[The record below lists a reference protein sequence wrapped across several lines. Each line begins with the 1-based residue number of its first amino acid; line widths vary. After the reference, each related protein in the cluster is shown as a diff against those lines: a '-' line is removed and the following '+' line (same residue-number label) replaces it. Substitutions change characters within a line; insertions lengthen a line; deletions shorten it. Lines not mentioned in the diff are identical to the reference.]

1 MPKHITRE
9 QKEEI
14 VKYYKTKPMTQDEV
28 AQKFKISLPSVIKI
42 LKEYKV
48 KIYNKVQLFSPN
60 LNEHYFDII
69 DTEDSTN
76 LFDIYHTRKKTP
88 KKTNQEKKKI
98 FKVIQPYNGY

>member
-1 MPKHITRE
+1 MNTETSTLESSDISGNMSNDLIE
-9 QKEEI
+9 Q
-14 VKYYKTKPMTQDEV
+14 MN
-28 AQKFKISLPSVIKI
+28 KISLKRKRTIRWG
-42 LKEYKV
+42 
-48 KIYNKVQLFSPN
+48 N
-60 LNEHYFDII
+60 DIN

>member
-1 MPKHITRE
+1 MNTETSTLESSDISGNMSNDLIE
-9 QKEEI
+9 Q
-14 VKYYKTKPMTQDEV
+14 MN
-28 AQKFKISLPSVIKI
+28 KISLKRKRTIR
-42 LKEYKV
+42 LG
-48 KIYNKVQLFSPN
+48 N
-60 LNEHYFDII
+60 DII

>member
-1 MPKHITRE
+1 MNTETSTLESSDISGNMSNDLIE
-9 QKEEI
+9 Q
-14 VKYYKTKPMTQDEV
+14 MN
-28 AQKFKISLPSVIKI
+28 KISLKRKRTIRWGN
-42 LKEYKV
+42 Y
-48 KIYNKVQLFSPN
+48 
-60 LNEHYFDII
+60 II

>member
-1 MPKHITRE
+1 MNTETSTLESSDISGNMSNDLIE
-9 QKEEI
+9 QI
-14 VKYYKTKPMTQDEV
+14 
-28 AQKFKISLPSVIKI
+28 KISLKRKRTIRWG
-42 LKEYKV
+42 
-48 KIYNKVQLFSPN
+48 N
-60 LNEHYFDII
+60 DII

>member
-1 MPKHITRE
+1 MNTETSTLESSDISGNMSNDLIE
-9 QKEEI
+9 Q
-14 VKYYKTKPMTQDEV
+14 MN
-28 AQKFKISLPSVIKI
+28 KISLKRKRTIRWG
-42 LKEYKV
+42 
-48 KIYNKVQLFSPN
+48 N
-60 LNEHYFDII
+60 DTI

>member
-1 MPKHITRE
+1 MNTETSTLESSDISGNISNDLIE
-9 QKEEI
+9 Q
-14 VKYYKTKPMTQDEV
+14 MN
-28 AQKFKISLPSVIKI
+28 KISLKRKRTIRWG
-42 LKEYKV
+42 
-48 KIYNKVQLFSPN
+48 N
-60 LNEHYFDII
+60 DTI